1 MQASE
6 VARRIIADDPHALTV
21 EPDHPHLA
29 APIDRQE
36 LAWCIPVGRGKV
48 WRAVRIAQGG
58 CSSVHVPLAP
68 LLSVPLIAQVD
79 RFVLVHSHPAGS
91 LTISEPDKQLT
102 RHVLRAAA
110 LVGLTMEDH
119 VIITPQGTHVSLVDS
134 GALAPITH
142 AAAPQAAS

>member
-1 MQASE
+1 MRADE
-6 VARRIIADDPHALTV
+6 VARRVIADDPHALTV

-48 WRAVRIAQGG
+48 WRAVRIAQCG
-58 CSSVHVPLAP
+58 CSSVHVPMAP

-79 RFVLVHSHPAGS
+79 RFILVHSHPAGS
-91 LTISEPDKQLT
+91 VAISEPDKQLT
-102 RHVLRAAA
+102 RHVLRAAV

-119 VIITPQGTHVSLVDS
+119 VIITPQGGARSMVES
-134 GALAPITH
+134 GALAPID
-142 AAAPQAAS
+142 AAQPQAAS